1 MRALLLAALLAP
13 ALAHADEPPVPV
25 ERPWAKG
32 VTEDQQ
38 STALALF
45 NRANAAFAQN
55 DYTTATQLYRQAL
68 AVWDHPA
75 IRGNLAVALIQLDQP
90 VEAFQQ
96 LERAFAYGATPFDA
110 HVYSQLQTNYKLLK
124 GQISRIV
131 VIGDVQNASM
141 SLDGG
146 PLQAGKKVV
155 RTGTHELVVRRVGY
169 LTFSRNIVTE
179 PDSDHTIDVKL
190 VPLED
195 ASKFSRRWAGWK
207 PWAVAGAGAALAL
220 VGVGFELAARSNSD
234 DYETQIARDCPN
246 GCEPEDIDEPVCAL
260 KDRAYWETRVG
271 VASIVVGGAAIGAGI
286 ALVVLNQPRRL
297 RVDES
302 GRVITLVPTV
312 TESSAGFVAA
322 GSF

>member
-1 MRALLLAALLAP
+1 MRAVLVAALLSSAV
-13 ALAHADEPPVPV
+13 AYAEEPPVPV

-32 VTEDQQ
+32 VSEDKQ
-38 STALALF
+38 SEALALF

-55 DYTTATQLYRQAL
+55 DYTTAAQLYRKAL
-68 AVWDHPA
+68 EVWDHPA

-90 VEAFQQ
+90 VEAYLQ
-96 LERAFAYGATPFDA
+96 LERAFAYEAAPFDA
-110 HVYSQLQTNYKLLK
+110 NVYAQLQTNYKLLK

-131 VIGDVQNASM
+131 VVGDVQNASM

-146 PLQAGKKVV
+146 PLQTGRKIV
-155 RTGTHELVVRRVGY
+155 RAGTHELVVRRIGY

-195 ASKFSRRWAGWK
+195 ASKFSRRFASWK
-207 PWAVAGAGAALAL
+207 PWAVAGGGAALAL
-220 VGVGFELAARSNSD
+220 VGVGFELAARGNVD
-234 DYETQIARDCPN
+234 DYEKEISRDCPN
-246 GCEPEDIDEPVCAL
+246 GCVPKDIPSSVKSL

-271 VASIVVGGAAIGAGI
+271 ITSVVVGGAAIAAGLT
-286 ALVVLNQPRRL
+286 LVVLNQPRRL

-312 TESSAGFVAA
+312 SESGAGFVAA

>member
-1 MRALLLAALLAP
+1 MRALLLAALVAP
-13 ALAHADEPPVPV
+13 AVAHAEEPPVPS

-32 VTEDQQ
+32 VSEEQQ
-38 STALALF
+38 TAALAVF
-45 NRANAAFAQN
+45 NRANDAFAQN

-96 LERAFAYGATPFDA
+96 LEQAFAYGAAPFDP

-124 GQISRIV
+124 GQISRIA

-146 PLQAGKKVV
+146 PLAGGKHVV
-155 RTGTHELVVRRVGY
+155 RAGAHELVVRRIGY

-179 PDSDHTIDVKL
+179 PDGDKTIDVKL

-195 ASKFSRRWAGWK
+195 ASKFSRRWDSWK
-207 PWAVAGAGAALAL
+207 PWAVAGGGAALAL
-220 VGVGFELAARSNSD
+220 VGVGFELAARGNVD
-234 DYETQIARDCPN
+234 DYEREISRDCPD
-246 GCEPEDIDEPVCAL
+246 GCAPEAIPSSVVAL
-260 KDRAYWETRVG
+260 KDRAHWETRVG
-271 VASIVVGGAAIGAGI
+271 VASIAVGGAAVAAGI

-302 GRVITLVPTV
+302 GRVITLVPTIG
-312 TESSAGFVAA
+312 ESGAGFVAA